1 MDRNTIIAI
10 VLCVIVIT
18 VGMTIQT
25 SFFAPDYVETTE
37 TVETV
42 DNAVTASVAESAKS
56 TVVALGSDGDSSPFR
71 VQNKSLDI
79 EFDPAG
85 ATISSIQTLEHEADG
100 KPAEL
105 VFKEDGDVNPF
116 MVYLNNGATALSSVF
131 SYTIETKEIPSK
143 GTITQVTFTRD
154 FEDQNGSK
162 FTLEKKYAIPDN
174 NEYMIQLA
182 ITLRSSDG
190 SVISLNDNGTMYSLS
205 VGPQVGPSF
214 ESLSRN
220 YDYRRVYMKRSDK
233 SSKKVISTKNGF
245 YTSSDPV
252 EWMGLVGKYF
262 AMLII
267 PESDG
272 IISSVKV
279 VEAQGKDDISQRDTI
294 YLNRAASNASSVTDV
309 YSFYCG
315 PQLAKT
321 LKIYDRSV
329 DNIFGLENHN
339 LKKALDVSWLSW
351 LETILKFFLDIFY
364 KICRNYG
371 VAIIL
376 LTVIVKLLLQPISK
390 KGMDSTAKMSAL
402 SPKMEEIK
410 AKYPDNPEAQ
420 NAAIA
425 KLYKEEG
432 INPMGS
438 CIPMLIQFPIFIAL
452 YGLLNK
458 NFELRGA
465 LFIPG
470 WIPDLSVPDTI
481 ATLPFNIPLLGTQI
495 HLLPIIYT
503 VSMIFSMKITQT
515 GSTNSQQQGMMA
527 FMTYGM
533 PIMFFFVMYNAP
545 SGLLVYWTVTNAISI
560 GQQLIVNKKKGGIYR
575 NELEA
580 KDKEKEAKKAAKK
593 KRR

>member
-37 TVETV
+37 SVEATANV
-42 DNAVTASVAESAKS
+42 DSSLVEGTTSKVK
-56 TVVALGSDGDSSPFR
+56 ALGTAGDSAPFR
-71 VQNKSLDI
+71 IQNKSLDI
-79 EFDPAG
+79 EFDPSG

-105 VFKEDGDVNPF
+105 VFKENGDTNPF
-116 MVYLNNGATALSSVF
+116 MVYINNGATPLSDVF
-131 SYTIETKEIPSK
+131 SYTIEKKEIPSK
-143 GTITQVTFTRD
+143 GTITQVNFTRD

-162 FTLEKKYAIPDN
+162 FTLEKKFAIPDN

-182 ITLRSSDG
+182 VTVKSADG
-190 SVISLNDNGTMYSLS
+190 SAIALNDNGNMYSLS
-205 VGPQVGPSF
+205 IGPQIGPSF
-214 ESLSRN
+214 QSLSRN
-220 YDYRRVYMKRSDK
+220 YDYRRVYLKSNKK
-233 SSKKVISTKNGF
+233 SSKKIINVKNGL
-245 YTSSDPV
+245 YTSSDSI

-262 AMLII
+262 AMLLI
-267 PESDG
+267 PETDG
-272 IISSVKV
+272 VVTSVKV
-279 VEAQGKDDISQRDTI
+279 TETTSEGAVSQKDTI
-294 YLNRAASNASSVTDV
+294 YLNRAASDSSSVTDV

-315 PQLAKT
+315 PQLSKT

-351 LETILKFFLDIFY
+351 LETVLKFFLDIFY

-376 LTVIVKLLLQPISK
+376 LTIMVKLLLQPLSK

-402 SPKMEEIK
+402 TPKMEEIK
-410 AKYPDNPEAQ
+410 VKYQDNPEAQ

-438 CIPMLIQFPIFIAL
+438 CLPMLIQFPIFIAL

-465 LFIPG
+465 MFIPL

-481 ATLPFNIPLLGTQI
+481 ATLPFRIPMLGNQV

-503 VSMIFSMKITQT
+503 VSMIFSMKITQS
-515 GSTNSQQQGMMA
+515 GSTNSQQQSMMA

-533 PIMFFFVMYNAP
+533 PIIFFFVMYNAP

-575 NELEA
+575 DEIKA
-580 KDKEKEAKKAAKK
+580 KDEEREAKKAQKK